1 MASLPPWKLDLL
13 AACTKAKCLSFG
25 SFTLNLFYNHAYLVR
40 TLSTAF
46 ARTIADCDQPV
57 LQFDV
62 LFGPAYKGI
71 PLAAVTFDK
80 LAEVDGDRFGQVG
93 CAFNRKEV
101 KSYGDGGSI
110 VGASL
115 KGKRVL
121 IIDDV
126 ITAGTAINESVE
138 IINKEGGQVAGIV
151 VALDRMEKMPSAND
165 DDGYP
170 RPSAIG
176 EVRRKYGI
184 PVLAVLTLND
194 IIDGLKAIG
203 NAEDMQRMEDYR
215 SRFRASD

>member
-1 MASLPPWKLDLL
+1 MRS
-13 AACTKAKCLSFG
+13 
-25 SFTLNLFYNHAYLVR
+25 
-40 TLSTAF
+40 LSTAF
-46 ARTIADCDQPV
+46 AKAIAEYQDPP

-80 LAEVDGDRFGQVG
+80 LAEVDVSRFGDVG

-126 ITAGTAINESVE
+126 ITAGTAIKESVE
-138 IINKEGGQVAGIV
+138 IIQREGGEIAGVV
-151 VALDRMEKMPSAND
+151 VALDRMEKMPTTHD
-165 DDGYP
+165 DDGVP
-170 RPSAIG
+170 GPSAIG
-176 EVRRKYGI
+176 EVKKRYGV
-184 PVLAVLTLND
+184 PVLAVLTLSD
-194 IIDGLKAIG
+194 IIEGLRSIG
-203 NAEDMQRMEDYR
+203 NEDDIKRMEEYR
-215 SRFRASD
+215 ARYRASD